1 MIKTRHLL
9 FLLVMTSSWSGQ
21 GWANDAE
28 QEEAA
33 KQQAFQSGMQRI
45 VDDLNAG
52 SSDAFV
58 DSIDQAD
65 LLDRVFGLR
74 LIDQRVKKKVREGLP
89 QSLLLPV
96 ISTLRKADADEGVKV
111 ALLGVESRGDRG
123 RAVVRFDLPDSQF
136 GYHEYD
142 LRLENSGKVIVRD
155 WTDFLDGS
163 LFTENVGQSMVM
175 AAPGKPAARKLLDFV
190 NVSENELFQ
199 FAELLKAARDRKLD
213 RYLEIRDG
221 MPERFQRQRIVVETN
236 VRLARQARKRRQ
248 MVAGLAIM
256 DEYYPDEPLYSLM
269 LLDLY
274 FPSRKYDKAFGAL
287 QRLSDRLGFPDAAMD
302 ARMSATML
310 VMDNPQEASMYAER
324 ALELEPG
331 LELAWWSALSVRAKL
346 VDFAGSVEALQRL
359 EGEFGYELGPEALKK
374 NPGYAQL
381 LDSTEYKSW
390 RESLK

>member
-1 MIKTRHLL
+1 
-9 FLLVMTSSWSGQ
+9 MTNSWSGQ

-33 KQQAFQSGMQRI
+33 KQQAFQSGMRRI

-74 LIDQRVKKKVREGLP
+74 LIDQRVKKNVREGLP

-163 LFTENVGQSMVM
+163 LFTESVGQSMVM
-175 AAPGKPAARKLLDFV
+175 AAPGKPAVRKLLDFV

-287 QRLSDRLGFPDAAMD
+287 C
-302 ARMSATML
+302 
-310 VMDNPQEASMYAER
+310 
-324 ALELEPG
+324 
-331 LELAWWSALSVRAKL
+331 W
-346 VDFAGSVEALQRL
+346 
-359 EGEFGYELGPEALKK
+359 
-374 NPGYAQL
+374 
-381 LDSTEYKSW
+381 
-390 RESLK
+390 